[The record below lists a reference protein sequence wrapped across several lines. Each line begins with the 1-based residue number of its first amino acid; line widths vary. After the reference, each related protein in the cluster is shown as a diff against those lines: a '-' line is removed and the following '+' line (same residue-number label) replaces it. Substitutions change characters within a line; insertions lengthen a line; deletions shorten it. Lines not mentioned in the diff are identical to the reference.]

1 MRRAAICD
9 LSLFGAW
16 SLLLLLS
23 VSAPVVAID
32 SPLTGSLG
40 NATVVEDNP
49 PNVTYV
55 AMLPTQFSS
64 KIRGSILATGNSDGI
79 GVVFKVNLTDFPMG
93 QGPFTYH
100 IHVNPVPTD
109 GNCNGTLGHLDPFIR
124 GEDVACQ
131 KSLPQTCQVG
141 DLAGKHGKITED
153 PFTASY
159 VDDFASTTMG
169 IGAFLGNRSFVIHN
183 VNKTRLTCANFTLL
197 QSSDGSY
204 NSTNGSSPYLFHG
217 SADHRKPASFFALA
231 LFFSALAVMLL

>member
-93 QGPFTYH
+93 QGPFSM
-100 IHVNPVPTD
+100 
-109 GNCNGTLGHLDPFIR
+109 LQL
-124 GEDVACQ
+124 
-131 KSLPQTCQVG
+131 
-141 DLAGKHGKITED
+141 
-153 PFTASY
+153 
-159 VDDFASTTMG
+159 
-169 IGAFLGNRSFVIHN
+169 FLY
-183 VNKTRLTCANFTLL
+183 T
-197 QSSDGSY
+197 
-204 NSTNGSSPYLFHG
+204 
-217 SADHRKPASFFALA
+217 
-231 LFFSALAVMLL
+231 